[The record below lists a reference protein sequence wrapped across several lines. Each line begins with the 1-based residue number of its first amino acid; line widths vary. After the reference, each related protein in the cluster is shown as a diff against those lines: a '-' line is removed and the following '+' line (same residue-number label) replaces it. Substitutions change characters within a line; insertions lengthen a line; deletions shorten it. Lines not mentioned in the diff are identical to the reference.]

1 GERLGYVPRGSTPYI
16 VQLPPERLPEGAR
29 EAGEDSAGA
38 SHDPAEPWYTNLWG
52 SITTE
57 PAETPADP
65 DRSGDHGE
73 EQAPPPMV
81 PAEDHDPDAEGEKM
95 SAAVT
100 EADLSVVEQQLGR
113 TPRGVLAISCPTP
126 VGEPRVAR
134 TAPRLPDATPF
145 PSLSYLP
152 EPALTSALGALES
165 VGVMREMSARLA
177 TDTALAARYRAARDD
192 YLAERD
198 AIEDLG
204 TEF

>member
-1 GERLGYVPRGSTPYI
+1 VSRRVVQTPPPPSAPVPEAEPAAGTGRLQGIWHQVRTRFHGGEGASPRRVAALVLVFGFVALTLVTPLRTFLEVRSDAAAEAATTARLTAEIQELEERKDQLEDPDYIRRQAGERLGYVPRGSTPYI

-81 PAEDHDPDAEGEKM
+81 PAEDHDPEAEGE
-95 SAAVT
+95 
-100 EADLSVVEQQLGR
+100 
-113 TPRGVLAISCPTP
+113 
-126 VGEPRVAR
+126 
-134 TAPRLPDATPF
+134 
-145 PSLSYLP
+145 
-152 EPALTSALGALES
+152 
-165 VGVMREMSARLA
+165 
-177 TDTALAARYRAARDD
+177 
-192 YLAERD
+192 
-198 AIEDLG
+198 
-204 TEF
+204 